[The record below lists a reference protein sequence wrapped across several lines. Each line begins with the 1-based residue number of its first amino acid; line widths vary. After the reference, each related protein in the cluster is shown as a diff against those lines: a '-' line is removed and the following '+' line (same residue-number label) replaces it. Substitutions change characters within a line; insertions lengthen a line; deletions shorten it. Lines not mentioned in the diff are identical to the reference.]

1 MSMPRRLETELL
13 DVLPADDPE
22 AKASRR
28 DLRLV
33 NRLMFSAALVARR
46 LKALYP
52 AGAPPRRILDIGA
65 GDGTWML
72 SLAQRLSRYWPGVKV
87 TLVDRQNVLADP
99 TRESFAKLGWTAN
112 SATADVFAYLGSPR
126 NEPHDIVIANLFL
139 HHFEAVDLSR
149 LLALVAG
156 TAEFFIAV
164 EPRRA
169 RFPLTMS
176 HLLWAIGCNHVTRHD
191 AVASVCAGFRD
202 DEISQSWPQ
211 NQGWQLAEEPAWPF
225 SHCFIARHGRTIL

>member
-1 MSMPRRLETELL
+1 MPRRLETELL

-52 AGAPPRRILDIGA
+52 AEAPPRRILEIGA

-72 SLAQRLSRYWPGVKV
+72 ALARKLSPYWPGVEV
-87 TLVDRQNVLADP
+87 TLVDRQNLLADT
-99 TRESFAKLGWTAN
+99 TRESFAKLGWKAS
-112 SATADVFAYLGSPR
+112 SATADVFAYLESRPQ
-126 NEPHDIVIANLFL
+126 PHDIVIANLFL
-139 HHFEAVDLSR
+139 HHFEGVDLTR
-149 LLALVAG
+149 LLALIAG
-156 TAEFFIAV
+156 TTEFFIAV

-191 AVASVCAGFRD
+191 AVASVWAGFTD

-211 NQGWQLAEEPAWPF
+211 DQRWHLTEEPAWPF
-225 SHCFIARHGRTIL
+225 SHCFIARHGQTSL